1 MFPENF
7 KALSEKQSAP
17 PKKQYYFL
25 LEHLKFLEKMRFI
38 HTLWVKSG
46 KPLMKQLKSG
56 HYTFRKY
63 YKQGDQRKYFKKE
76 WLLQMHFG
84 LIVENQNKKTRIKT
98 LNILKLLHTGCS
110 KTEAVS
116 LLFSRS
122 I

>member
-17 PKKQYYFL
+17 PKNQYYFL

-63 YKQGDQRKYFKKE
+63 YIQCDQRKYFKKE
-76 WLLQMHFG
+76 
-84 LIVENQNKKTRIKT
+84 
-98 LNILKLLHTGCS
+98 
-110 KTEAVS
+110 
-116 LLFSRS
+116 
-122 I
+122 